1 MSGPNRKPM
10 RVHGRNACA
19 AVGRARPDDIE
30 KIFIEERQLDF
41 FRDLLRARAKE
52 RRPYQ
57 VVGRDDLERITG
69 GVHHEG
75 VCFYVRQARRPS
87 WSRWFERARKQR
99 PLRVLF
105 LDGVRNPHNLGA
117 LLRTAAHFSVA
128 AVLVDA
134 RAPHLGPAATRIA
147 EGGAEHVP
155 LIHLDDPLHALAEL
169 RDAGVRLL
177 GADAH
182 ARDAEALYDA
192 DLPDAV
198 VFALG
203 SERFGLSEGVERLVE
218 QRVFIPGS
226 GRVESLNVATAAA
239 VMLGEHARRHP
250 R

>member
-1 MSGPNRKPM
+1 MSARNRKPM

-19 AVGRARPDDIE
+19 SIGRSRPDDIE
-30 KIFIEERQLDF
+30 KIFIEEHQLDF
-41 FRDLLRARAKE
+41 FRDLLRERAK
-52 RRPYQ
+52 RKRPYQ
-57 VVGRDDLERITG
+57 VVGREDLERITG

-75 VCFYVRQARRPS
+75 VCFYVRQPEPIG
-87 WSRWFERARKQR
+87 WSQWFSQARKQR

-117 LLRTAAHFSVA
+117 ILRTAAHFSVA

-155 LIHLDDPLHALAEL
+155 LIHLDDPLRALAEL
-169 RDAGVRLL
+169 RDSGVRLV

-182 ARDAEALYDA
+182 ARGAEPLFDAALPNA
-192 DLPDAV
+192 LAL
-198 VFALG
+198 ALG
-203 SERFGLSEGVERLVE
+203 SERHGLSEGVQELIQ

-239 VMLGEHARRHP
+239 VMLAEHARRHP
-250 R
+250 